1 MTTGNLYDICDCQ
14 FVLNDNFNINIIGKT
29 LSTGRNKLFDV
40 RKCNSF
46 EKTKQCLIY
55 DVVDQECMPIWV

>member
-1 MTTGNLYDICDCQ
+1 MIIYWLL
-14 FVLNDNFNINIIGKT
+14 LNDNFNVNIIGKT
-29 LSTGRNKLFDV
+29 LPTGRNKLFDV

-55 DVVDQECMPIWV
+55 DVVDQECMPI

>member
-1 MTTGNLYDICDCQ
+1 MIIYWLM
-14 FVLNDNFNINIIGKT
+14 LNDNFNMNIIRKT

-46 EKTKQCLIY
+46 EKRKNN
-55 DVVDQECMPIWV
+55 V